1 MSFSLRLVTLIDN
14 FDDMLISENDELNIN
29 MEAGESAAEQAQ
41 INAIAQGLFLTGFM
55 VDTTAARPLAD
66 GDVSVGTLADYGFF
80 HEFGTV
86 SLPAKPWLLP
96 ALEQAGEQYGVALQE
111 HFGRRF

>member
-14 FDDMLISENDELNIN
+14 FDDMLIDEGDELNIN

-41 INAIAQGLFLTGFM
+41 INAITLGLFRSGFM
-55 VDTTAARPLAD
+55 VDTTAARPITG
-66 GDVSVGTLADYGFF
+66 GDVSVGTLADYGFY

-86 SLPAKPWLLP
+86 SLPARPWLLP
-96 ALEQAGEQYGVALQE
+96 ALEQAGDQYGVALQE
-111 HFGRRF
+111 HFGRF